1 MSFNIKLGSN
11 CQQFHQYQQ
20 SRQSPLTSTIEH
32 EKKTTTYDVGNPGPG
47 LEQAQKC
54 GRIKPINGIS
64 TLPTCSI
71 YILIISY

>member
-1 MSFNIKLGSN
+1 MLWTYTYNIVDWVVIVN
-11 CQQFHQYQQ
+11 NFTNIN

-54 GRIKPINGIS
+54 GRIKPDQS
-64 TLPTCSI
+64 SLDTV
-71 YILIISY
+71 